1 MSAVDEDSLI
11 KSRPLTVEE
20 RPFKRISKRCAQL
33 TINPNGTPPQIDF
46 EKFREE
52 AELDFE
58 LFEITIARIQLLQHT
73 NRREIERYEA
83 EKVNILRLSEQARH
97 DMALLRDLLAA
108 AQQEKAN
115 RLEYDTIA
123 NDILS
128 TKVMRLGREEQRVN
142 MQRLEAEIVELEEE
156 RRQYGE
162 VWQTRREQFGEIV
175 GRLEK
180 MQEQIQE
187 DKEEHDRRE
196 GMDEEEG
203 EEGEEIEN
211 PTPVGGIGGSGKSG
225 GSTGDRSGAATP
237 LAMSTVPSAG
247 QTPLRQARDVNMV
260 DPPSGKVD
268 EADKM
273 DTS

>member
-1 MSAVDEDSLI
+1 MSAVDEDALI

-33 TINPNGTPPQIDF
+33 PINLNGTTPQIDL

-58 LFEITIARIQLLQHT
+58 LFEVTIARIQLLQHT
-73 NRREIERYEA
+73 NQREIERYEA
-83 EKVNILRLSEQARH
+83 EKVNILKLSEQARQ
-97 DMALLRDLLAA
+97 DMALLREQLVA

-115 RLEYDTIA
+115 RLKYDAIA
-123 NDILS
+123 NNILS
-128 TKVMRLGREEQRVN
+128 TKVMRLGREEQKIN
-142 MQRLEAEIVELEEE
+142 MQRLEAEIVELEGE

-162 VWQTRREQFGEIV
+162 VWQARREQFGEIV

-211 PTPVGGIGGSGKSG
+211 PTHMGVIAGIASSGRLG
-225 GSTGDRSGAATP
+225 GSTGI
-237 LAMSTVPSAG
+237 
-247 QTPLRQARDVNMV
+247 
-260 DPPSGKVD
+260 
-268 EADKM
+268 EAVQLHP
-273 DTS
+273 